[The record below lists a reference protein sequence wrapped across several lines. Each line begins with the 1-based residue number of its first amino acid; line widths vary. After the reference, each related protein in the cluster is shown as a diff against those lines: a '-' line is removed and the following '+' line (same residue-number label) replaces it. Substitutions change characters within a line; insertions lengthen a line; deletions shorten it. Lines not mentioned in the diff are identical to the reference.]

1 MTTPTW
7 LSKGL
12 WTCLVSVMVTGPG
25 SLAGQG
31 LINKVGT
38 ATALFLKIPVG
49 AKAVAT
55 GGAGIT
61 QYGNTSAVFANPA
74 SLALAGDQKSVD
86 ISYTQWLLGIHHQA
100 IAYVQPMGRD
110 TYLGVNIVSL
120 VSSAMEVTTTL
131 EQNGT
136 GDFFRYQDAAVG
148 ITAARRFSDRLAMG
162 LTAKIVMESAYTVH
176 AIGYAVDFGTWY
188 WVGLRDIR
196 LTMALRN
203 FGPEIQYN
211 GTFEDTHV
219 KGNLRRTDEYD
230 YGSFPLPL
238 TFALGVAGN
247 LVEKENYTVELH
259 LETQHLNDYT
269 PRVNAGLR
277 WVSRT
282 SLWLAAGMK
291 FNYEQESFSAGLG
304 FDGNRFS
311 FGYGY
316 QPMQYFSD
324 VQTLSFT
331 LKL

>member
-1 MTTPTW
+1 MTARTW
-7 LSKGL
+7 LAKGL
-12 WTCLVSVMVTGPG
+12 WTGLLCLMVMGSN

-31 LINKVGT
+31 QINKVGT
-38 ATALFLKIPVG
+38 ASALFLKIPVG

-61 QYGNTSAVFANPA
+61 QYGNAAAVFANPA

-86 ISYTQWLLGIHHQA
+86 ISYSQWLLGIHHQA
-100 IAYVQPMGRD
+100 ISFVQPIGRD
-110 TYLGVNIVSL
+110 TYLGVNVVSL
-120 VSSAMEVTTTL
+120 ISGEMEVTTTY

-136 GDFFRYQDAAVG
+136 GDYFRYQDFAVG
-148 ITAARRFSDRLAMG
+148 ITGARRFSDHLAMG
-162 LTAKIVMESAYTVH
+162 LTAKIVMESAYTAH
-176 AIGYAVDFGTWY
+176 AFGYAVDFGTWY

-211 GTFEDTHV
+211 GTYEDTHV
-219 KGNLRRTDEYD
+219 KGNLRRTEEYD

-247 LVEKENYTVELH
+247 LVVKENYTLELH

-269 PRVNAGLR
+269 PRVNTGLR
-277 WVSRT
+277 WVNRGN
-282 SLWLAAGMK
+282 LWLAAGIK

-324 VQTLSFT
+324 IQTLSFT